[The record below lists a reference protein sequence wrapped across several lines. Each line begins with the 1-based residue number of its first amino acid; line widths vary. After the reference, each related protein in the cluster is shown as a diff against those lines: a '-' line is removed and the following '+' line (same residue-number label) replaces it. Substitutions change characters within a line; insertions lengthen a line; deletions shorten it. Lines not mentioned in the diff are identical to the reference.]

1 VEPVAVD
8 LDNDMGAGEMDRPD
22 GSAVVCCA
30 GGHTAST
37 PSANVSPLLAASYFD
52 PRTTRV
58 SIAM

>member
-8 LDNDMGAGEMDRPD
+8 LDNDMGAGEIDPPD
-22 GSAVVCCA
+22 GSAVVCYA